1 MSSTRDVGKALES
14 GPEELGPA
22 LAAIGEDQWFDR
34 KSFRVSPR
42 DLANLEAGFANAD
55 GGIIVVGIHD
65 GTLEGTD
72 SSVAHR
78 NELCQAH
85 IQYCQPPV
93 PATSRL
99 VECRRADGQAD
110 QLLILEISPGQT
122 VYANVKDEVF
132 LRIGDENRRLTYA
145 QRQELLYDRGHGS
158 YEGRVVDSATV
169 SDLDHNLLI
178 GYAHALGHPDPDR
191 LLNARGL
198 ADRTNLTVAG
208 VLLFAE
214 HPQRFVPESFIR
226 ILHYG
231 GNDRGTGARQHLIRD
246 EIVEGPI
253 ARQLIRAREVIQ
265 DEQPRRRALTK
276 TGSFE
281 AVPLVPEDAWLEG
294 LVNAA
299 VHRSYSSAGDHIR
312 IEIFSNRI
320 EVLSPGRFP
329 GLVDAAN
336 PLDAPRYARNP
347 RIARVCAD
355 QNFGQELGEG
365 IRRMFDE
372 MRLAGLVDP
381 LYEETPAS
389 VKLTLLGEAVDRRLE
404 ARLPRGSR
412 LIMATLREA
421 GTLSTGEVAETIG
434 VSRPTASTHLRTLR
448 DAGLVVWT
456 GKSPH
461 DPRASWSLPDS

>member
-1 MSSTRDVGKALES
+1 MSSTLDVGRALHS
-14 GPEELGPA
+14 PA
-22 LAAIGEDQWFDR
+22 AEVGRALSVIAEDQWFDR

-42 DLANLEAGFANAD
+42 DLVDLEIGLANAD

-65 GTLEGTD
+65 GDVEGTD
-72 SSVAHR
+72 SSPSHR
-78 NELCQAH
+78 NELSQAH
-85 IQYCQPPV
+85 IQFCQPPV
-93 PATSRL
+93 PAKIRT
-99 VECRRADGQAD
+99 VECRRGDGQAD
-110 QLLILEISPGQT
+110 RLLIIEIPPGET

-158 YEGRVVDSATV
+158 YEGRVVDEASQD
-169 SDLDHNLLI
+169 DLDHDLLSR
-178 GYAHALGHPDPDR
+178 YATALGHPDPER
-191 LLNARGL
+191 LLRARGL
-198 ADRTNLTVAG
+198 AVNEHLTVAG
-208 VLLFAE
+208 VMLFAA
-214 HPQRFVPESFIR
+214 HPQRFFPESFIR
-226 ILHYG
+226 VLHYG
-231 GNDRGTGARQHLIRD
+231 GNERGTGARQRLIRD
-246 EIVEGPI
+246 EIVEGPL

-265 DEQPRRRALTK
+265 EEQPRRRALTK
-276 TGSFE
+276 SGAFE

-299 VHRSYSSAGDHIR
+299 VHRSYSLAGDHIR

-320 EVLSPGRFP
+320 EVMSPGRFP
-329 GLVDAAN
+329 GFVDAAN

-365 IRRMFDE
+365 IRRMFEE

-389 VKLTLLGEAVDRRLE
+389 VKLTLLAEPVDRRLE

-412 LIMATLREA
+412 LIMAALRDA
-421 GTLSTGEVAETIG
+421 GQLSTGEVAEAVG
-434 VSRPTASTHLRTLR
+434 VSRPTASSHLRTLR

-456 GKSPH
+456 GKSPK
-461 DPRASWSLPDS
+461 DPRASWSLPSV